1 MAGGDLTLYFLAE
14 SLVQRTMVQTMKTVA
29 TAASEATAMRHCWAM
44 PRVEQ
49 GKGSPLG
56 WLLGTTQGA
65 DEVDVV
71 DGMKVEEA
79 VVVAF
84 VDERVEEP
92 GVEVG

>member
-1 MAGGDLTLYFLAE
+1 
-14 SLVQRTMVQTMKTVA
+14 MV
-29 TAASEATAMRHCWAM
+29 
-44 PRVEQ
+44 Q

-65 DEVDVV
+65 AEVDVV
-71 DGMKVEEA
+71 DGRKVGDA